1 MPSSRMRSESSCS
14 ITTPREES
22 ETMASWN
29 LEQGFKDRCHGI
41 EYKCA
46 TGFDWSS
53 FVTCCNQAW
62 RGAFEQGEE
71 CLRWKASNIA
81 VLGVENIS
89 LNRRVLWGNARCGP
103 VDGKVP
109 QIFQRGDALRKGR
122 VIDPSPCCLVANL
135 GLRLGRSY
143 MLWKERKGEREQQ
156 QQRQA
161 PNRIGQRGEEKRGRE
176 GARERERR
184 VLMEETLKALSLDYL
199 NLLINGQ
206 AFSDV
211 TFSVEG
217 RLVHAHR
224 CILAARSLFFRR
236 FFCGTD
242 PPSPGLLSSPRGGA
256 ASPGA
261 AGGAVIPV
269 NSVSYEVFLMMLQFL
284 YSGQVSVVPQK
295 HEPRPGCGERGCW
308 HTHCTAAVD
317 LALDTLT
324 AARSF
329 GVKQLEQITEHLP
342 IDVVARIEELRLK
355 TSLARRSSFVAH
367 HHQIDVAGSSADL
380 EDHHHKIRRMRRAL
394 DSSDVELVK
403 LMVMGEG
410 LNLDDALALHYA
422 VENCSR
428 EVVKALLELGAAD
441 VNSRAGPTG
450 KTPLHV
456 AAEMV
461 CPDMVA
467 VLLDHHAD
475 PNVRTVDGVTP
486 LDILRTLTSDFL
498 FKGAVPGLSHIEPNK
513 LRLCLELVQS
523 AALVISREE
532 ANCGGGT
539 GGAGSN
545 PSTTIYPRMNPGTG
559 ACDAS
564 SSTSGMVNLSLDSRM
579 VYLNL
584 GMAAQFGGKMNDGGG
599 DGSSSSRSQ
608 DGGGGIGPSSM
619 YPAHGFP

>member
-1 MPSSRMRSESSCS
+1 
-14 ITTPREES
+14 
-22 ETMASWN
+22 
-29 LEQGFKDRCHGI
+29 
-41 EYKCA
+41 
-46 TGFDWSS
+46 
-53 FVTCCNQAW
+53 
-62 RGAFEQGEE
+62 
-71 CLRWKASNIA
+71 
-81 VLGVENIS
+81 
-89 LNRRVLWGNARCGP
+89 
-103 VDGKVP
+103 
-109 QIFQRGDALRKGR
+109 
-122 VIDPSPCCLVANL
+122 
-135 GLRLGRSY
+135 
-143 MLWKERKGEREQQ
+143 
-156 QQRQA
+156 
-161 PNRIGQRGEEKRGRE
+161 
-176 GARERERR
+176 
-184 VLMEETLKALSLDYL
+184 MEETLKALSLDYL

-269 NSVSYEVFLMMLQFL
+269 NSVSYEVFLLMLQFL

-295 HEPRPGCGERGCW
+295 HEPRPSCGERGCW

-329 GVKQLEQITEHLP
+329 GVKQLEQITEQLASMAEKASIEDVMKVLMASRQQDMQQLWTTCSHLVAKSGLPAEVLAKHLP

-355 TSLARRSSFVAH
+355 SSLARRSSFVAH
-367 HHQIDVAGSSADL
+367 HHQIDVSGSSADL

-441 VNSRAGPTG
+441 VNSPAGPTG
-450 KTPLHV
+450 KTPLHI

-545 PSTTIYPRMNPGTG
+545 PTTAIYPRMNPGTS

-608 DGGGGIGPSSM
+608 GGGGGIGPSSM